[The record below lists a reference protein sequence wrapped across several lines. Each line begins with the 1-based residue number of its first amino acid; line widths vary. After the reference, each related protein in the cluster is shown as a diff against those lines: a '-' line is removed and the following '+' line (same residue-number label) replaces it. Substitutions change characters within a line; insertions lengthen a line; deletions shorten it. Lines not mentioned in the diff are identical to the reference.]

1 MTHPTPDTD
10 TQASTPNSAI
20 ATPNS
25 SQKTAVDN
33 DQNAQARLVL
43 IQLQWLITILLVTAM
58 LWLGNNQSKL
68 AQSVNDRLE
77 VADELNARMNDLDD
91 RLFAVSPSVPM
102 PQSDRSADNDWQLIS
117 VQLASANRLHELG
130 NYGESYALLKLVLWQ
145 LSHEKLNLATPL
157 KTTLTQSIK
166 DDLITLENLQNSS
179 DLWQLQ
185 ALKMQEIQRF
195 LRTQMSSDD
204 TLDKSEL
211 MLQNAHSSLAL
222 AIGASQLH
230 QKRTIAH
237 YLSETLHHL
246 EWLQKHSTTVAKD
259 SSTLGAVHN
268 ALPQDKIETIDEAIL
283 AINELLANPPTSTP
297 LISVQILKR

>member
-10 TQASTPNSAI
+10 IQASTPNSAI

-117 VQLASANRLHELG
+117 VQLASANRLHESG
-130 NYGESYALLKLVLWQ
+130 DYGESYALLKLVLWQ

-179 DLWQLQ
+179 DLWQLH
-185 ALKMQEIQRF
+185 AIKMQEIQRF

-237 YLSETLHHL
+237 YLSETLHQL

>member
-237 YLSETLHHL
+237 YLGETLHHL